1 MEFFLHAI
9 MANISFTIFVKLALF
24 LWGRLLKCYNERCRM
39 LQVAGFKV
47 SNGHVSTTI
56 IDLFL

>member
-9 MANISFTIFVKLALF
+9 MANISFTIFVKLPIF

-39 LQVAGFKV
+39 LQVADFKV
-47 SNGHVSTTI
+47 GNGHVPTMI